1 MDLLYNFV
9 LVLHFLGLAGLIGGC
24 LVQFSAPGE
33 RSVLSAMMYGAL
45 TQVVTGPVLV
55 GLAEG
60 VESLDKDLNMTKI
73 AVKLGIALVVT
84 VLCWVNR
91 RRPTIPD
98 GLYLMIFGL
107 AVTNVVVAVF
117 WT

>member
-1 MDLLYNFV
+1 MDLLYKFV
-9 LVLHFLGLAGLIGGC
+9 LVLHFLGLASLIGGC
-24 LVQFSAPGE
+24 LVQMSARGE
-33 RSVLSAMMYGAL
+33 RSVNPAMLHGAL
-45 TQVVTGPVLV
+45 TQVVTGLVLV

-60 VESLDKDLNMTKI
+60 VDSLDKDINTTKI
-73 AVKLGIALVVT
+73 AVKLVIALVVT

-98 GLYLMIFGL
+98 GLFFLTFGL
-107 AVTNVVVAVF
+107 ALANVGIAVF